1 MQTKL
6 KIVIALTIAISCI
19 TLTAC
24 NHNQNVAVNQ
34 INLSKHEQ
42 HYQSQ
47 DDLDTD
53 IGYQFDEYE
62 QKHPNRNKFSYT
74 SRFRKNPFGFYKHP
88 VYAYYDNGDERVNFN
103 RNRLYAYELNNINAF
118 PKIYNKELYQ
128 QIYYL
133 LGDSKN
139 IATKLRSKVQLKY
152 LLSKS
157 ALTTNSNQID
167 YYKSARDSAMSYAY
181 KQYILGN
188 ASGSQILQNK
198 SLNSWHCSSIKNW
211 INKYIDY
218 HYRYILKPV
227 LNNVSIKI
235 AYQKQQAINNL
246 ANDSNIESCVVN
258 GKQVLKI
265 KHTNLYV
272 SNAGYQFLA
281 GMSSNDIQNEQE
293 NVKLINLHN
302 RKIVAFTEQF
312 GRLIPSQNVQYIYM
326 RDSVNDPNDVNKPL
340 INKNNKYTN
349 IVIKPNTLVAEGA
362 TPETAK
368 LIQNCNINVVSTK
381 NIVTDLDNSDYF
393 ISNWQAYKKQIK
405 QSTYKN
411 WHKNQQIV
419 NDYES
424 RNDDNDPAEDN
435 NYHKMI
441 APLTKKQQ
449 NYLLEK
455 PYYLQYRNTKYYIVP
470 FVINNKFYYP
480 EPVQPIQDPLINKRN
495 IITQGIDSHLY
506 SNIEQMYVTYWNSDD
521 HNMYIPM
528 NSIIKYGQDKL
539 YH

>member
-1 MQTKL
+1 MQIKT
-6 KIVIALTIAISCI
+6 KIVIALAIAISCL

-24 NHNQNVAVNQ
+24 NHNKNVAVNQ
-34 INLSKHEQ
+34 INLPKHEQ
-42 HYQSQ
+42 YYQSQ

-62 QKHPNRNKFSYT
+62 QKHPNRNNFSYT
-74 SRFRKNPFGFYKHP
+74 PRFRKNPFGFYKHP

-139 IATKLRSKVQLKY
+139 IAIKLRSKVQLKY

-157 ALTTNSNQID
+157 ALTTNPNQID

-188 ASGSQILQNK
+188 VSGSQILQNK

-227 LNNVSIKI
+227 LNNVSIKV

-246 ANDSNIESCVVN
+246 ANDSNIESCVVH
-258 GKQVLKI
+258 GKQILKI

-281 GMSSNDIQNEQE
+281 GMSSNDAQNEQK
-293 NVKLINLHN
+293 NIKLINVHD
-302 RKIVAFTEQF
+302 RKIVVFTDQF

-368 LIQNCNINVVSTK
+368 LVQNCNVNAVSTK
-381 NIVTDLDNSDYF
+381 NIVTDLNNSDYF
-393 ISNWQAYKKQIK
+393 IANWQAYKKQIK
-405 QSTYKN
+405 QSTYAN
-411 WHKNQQIV
+411 WRKNQQIV

-424 RNDDNDPAEDN
+424 RNDDNDPTEDD

-449 NYLLEK
+449 NYLLKK
-455 PYYLQYRNTKYYIVP
+455 PYYLKYENTKYYVVP
-470 FVINNKFYYP
+470 FAIDNKFYCP
-480 EPVQPIQDPLINKRN
+480 EPMRPIQDSLINKRN
-495 IITQGIDSHLY
+495 IIKQGIDSHLY
-506 SNIEQMYVTYWNSDD
+506 SNIEQMYATYWNSDD

-528 NSIIKYGQDKL
+528 NSMVKYEQDKL